1 VFFNNL
7 NPTQTLIEKL
17 LLEVTSDALGIREEC
32 LLPQNAIFSLAV
44 KIALIHFETPEIAKM
59 LHNVYI
65 FEETFHSKF
74 AVLALNVHGRIKT
87 ISVSS
92 RLVKAICDLN

>member
-17 LLEVTSDALGIREEC
+17 LLEVTSDALGIRVEC
-32 LLPQNAIFSLAV
+32 LLPQNANFSLAA

-59 LHNVYI
+59 LQ
-65 FEETFHSKF
+65 
-74 AVLALNVHGRIKT
+74 NVHKGSCIGKYPLR
-87 ISVSS
+87 
-92 RLVKAICDLN
+92 KAFTVDFPC

>member
-32 LLPQNAIFSLAV
+32 LLPQNAIFSLAA
-44 KIALIHFETPEIAKM
+44 KIALIHFETPEIPRCCT
-59 LHNVYI
+59 
-65 FEETFHSKF
+65 TFTK
-74 AVLALNVHGRIKT
+74 VRALGSIH
-87 ISVSS
+87 
-92 RLVKAICDLN
+92 